1 MSDRFSIGDPNSGY
15 VFGKRVNSTNDGA
28 AMWAKCHSG
37 EGSADVNDAIVSPQT
52 NGDVITGV
60 SKNDANITGVS
71 DKPSITKIDTIAK
84 SRSQYSARDRN
95 KADMVRRFQQVAGF
109 PSNATMIHAVIS
121 NI

>member
-1 MSDRFSIGDPNSGY
+1 MSDRFSISDPNSGY
-15 VFGKRVNSTNDGA
+15 VFGKRVPDNSNDDGA

-52 NGDVITGV
+52 NGVVITGV

-71 DKPSITKIDTIAK
+71 DNPSITKIDIIVK

-95 KADMVRRFQQVAGF
+95 KADMVR
-109 PSNATMIHAVIS
+109 
-121 NI
+121 